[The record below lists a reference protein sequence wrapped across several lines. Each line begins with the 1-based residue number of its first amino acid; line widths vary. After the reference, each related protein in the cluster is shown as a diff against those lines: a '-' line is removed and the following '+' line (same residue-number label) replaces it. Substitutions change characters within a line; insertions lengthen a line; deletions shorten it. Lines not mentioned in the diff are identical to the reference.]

1 MAANQF
7 KEFISI
13 GEALGLAGPDL
24 LNFAREQSE
33 ADRLKRAEE
42 RQAAKEQKELELKL
56 TQQQQ
61 EAAKQQSQVELAKRE
76 IELKLIEAQKVADA
90 ELRQFELQKLQIES
104 ETRLRSEELSSKTKL
119 SLTEMTNDT
128 EDSVTPTNNWFAK
141 KFDLGLGYFD
151 NVAEHLDS
159 FISRFEIVAKA
170 YELPSQLWPIEFSKC
185 LNGESLT
192 VYEMLDY
199 ESKTDFD
206 ALIQALRKNITL
218 VRVAIGGSLRL
229 ANLSRVIVCQ
239 TLSGG

>member
-24 LNFAREQSE
+24 LNFAKEQIE
-33 ADRLKRAEE
+33 ADRVKRLEE
-42 RQAAKEQKELELKL
+42 REAVKLEQAALRQAAKEQKELELKIL
-56 TQQQQ
+56 Q
-61 EAAKQQSQVELAKRE
+61 EK
-76 IELKLIEAQKVADA
+76 KLADA
-90 ELRQFELQKLQIES
+90 EQRQFELQREADSRKFELQKLQIES
-104 ETRLRSEELSSKTKL
+104 ETRMRSEELSSKTKL

-128 EDSVTPTNNWFAK
+128 EDSVTPTNNWFGK
-141 KFDLGLGYFD
+141 RFDLGLGIFD
-151 NVAEHLDS
+151 NVAENLDS

-229 ANLSRVIVCQ
+229 ANLSRVNVCQ